1 MRCSRSP
8 KACGWLVA
16 YSTNS
21 MPSIPSGL
29 DGSGRR
35 SRLAIRTYPPRRND
49 GLSSLD
55 ASIWPEE
62 GGGVTRVIDAFCRL
76 IEILIAAF
84 LAVMVVMVFGNV
96 VLRYGFNS
104 GIIVSEEVSRW
115 LFLWVT
121 FLGAI
126 VALKEHAH
134 LGSDF
139 LISLHA
145 HLGSDFLIS
154 RLPVLGKKICL
165 VLGHLLM
172 LFATWLVFSG
182 ALAQVRINLH
192 VEAPVTGAS
201 MAFVYGTGVVFAVF
215 AAVLLLRD
223 LWRILTGQLS
233 EPEMEMVK
241 GTAEKE

>member
-1 MRCSRSP
+1 MNR
-8 KACGWLVA
+8 A
-16 YSTNS
+16 
-21 MPSIPSGL
+21 I
-29 DGSGRR
+29 DG
-35 SRLAIRTYPPRRND
+35 
-49 GLSSLD
+49 
-55 ASIWPEE
+55 
-62 GGGVTRVIDAFCRL
+62 FCRAV
-76 IEILIAAF
+76 EVLIAAF
-84 LAVMVVMVFGNV
+84 LAAMVVMVFGNV
-96 VLRYGFNS
+96 VLRYAFNS

-139 LISLHA
+139 LIS
-145 HLGSDFLIS
+145 

-172 LFATWLVFSG
+172 LYATWLVFSG
-182 ALAQVRINLH
+182 ALAQTRINLG

-201 MAFVYGTGVVFAVF
+201 MAFVYATGVVFAVF

-223 LWRILTGQLS
+223 LWRILRGRVADDELV
-233 EPEMEMVK
+233 MVK
-241 GTAEKE
+241 GSEEKP

>member
-1 MRCSRSP
+1 MRV
-8 KACGWLVA
+8 LH
-16 YSTNS
+16 
-21 MPSIPSGL
+21 
-29 DGSGRR
+29 
-35 SRLAIRTYPPRRND
+35 RLI
-49 GLSSLD
+49 
-55 ASIWPEE
+55 E
-62 GGGVTRVIDAFCRL
+62 GFCRL

-96 VLRYGFNS
+96 VLRYAFNS
-104 GIIVSEEVSRW
+104 GIIASEEVSRW

-126 VALKEHAH
+126 LALKEHGH
-134 LGSDF
+134 LGTD
-139 LISLHA
+139 A
-145 HLGSDFLIS
+145 LIS
-154 RLPVLGKKICL
+154 RLPVLGKRICL

-172 LFATWLVFSG
+172 LYATWLVFSG

-223 LWRILTGQLS
+223 LWRVLSGQLS
-233 EPEMEMVK
+233 EPEMVMVK
-241 GTAEKE
+241 GTEEKE

>member
-1 MRCSRSP
+1 MRV
-8 KACGWLVA
+8 LH
-16 YSTNS
+16 
-21 MPSIPSGL
+21 
-29 DGSGRR
+29 
-35 SRLAIRTYPPRRND
+35 RLI
-49 GLSSLD
+49 
-55 ASIWPEE
+55 E
-62 GGGVTRVIDAFCRL
+62 GFCRL

-96 VLRYGFNS
+96 VLRYAFNS
-104 GIIVSEEVSRW
+104 GIIASEEVSRW

-126 VALKEHAH
+126 VALKEHGH
-134 LGSDF
+134 LGTD
-139 LISLHA
+139 A
-145 HLGSDFLIS
+145 LIS

-172 LFATWLVFSG
+172 LYATWLVFAG
-182 ALAQVRINLH
+182 ALAQARINLH

-223 LWRILTGQLS
+223 LWRVLAGQLS
-233 EPEMEMVK
+233 EAEMVMVK
-241 GTAEKE
+241 GSEEKE

>member
-1 MRCSRSP
+1 MNR
-8 KACGWLVA
+8 
-16 YSTNS
+16 
-21 MPSIPSGL
+21 
-29 DGSGRR
+29 
-35 SRLAIRTYPPRRND
+35 AI
-49 GLSSLD
+49 
-55 ASIWPEE
+55 E
-62 GGGVTRVIDAFCRL
+62 VFCRA
-76 IEILIAAF
+76 IEILIAAC

-96 VLRYGFNS
+96 VLRYAFNS
-104 GIIVSEEVSRW
+104 GIVVSEELSRW

-139 LISLHA
+139 LIS
-145 HLGSDFLIS
+145 
-154 RLPVLGKKICL
+154 RLPVGGKKVCL

-172 LFATWLVFSG
+172 LYATWLLFSG

-215 AAVLLLRD
+215 AALLLLRD
-223 LWRILTGQLS
+223 LWRILSGRLA
-233 EPEMEMVK
+233 EDELVMIK
-241 GTAEKE
+241 GTEEKP

>member
-1 MRCSRSP
+1 MRV
-8 KACGWLVA
+8 LH
-16 YSTNS
+16 
-21 MPSIPSGL
+21 
-29 DGSGRR
+29 
-35 SRLAIRTYPPRRND
+35 RLI
-49 GLSSLD
+49 
-55 ASIWPEE
+55 E
-62 GGGVTRVIDAFCRL
+62 GFCRL

-96 VLRYGFNS
+96 VLRYVFNS
-104 GIIVSEEVSRW
+104 GIIASEEVSRW

-126 VALKEHAH
+126 VALKEHGH
-134 LGSDF
+134 LGTD
-139 LISLHA
+139 A
-145 HLGSDFLIS
+145 LIS

-172 LFATWLVFSG
+172 LYATWLVFSG

-201 MAFVYGTGVVFAVF
+201 MAFVYGTGVVFPVF

-223 LWRILTGQLS
+223 LWRVLSGQLS
-233 EPEMEMVK
+233 EAEMVMVK
-241 GTAEKE
+241 GTEEKE